1 MGIDCSWS
9 SDCPNEGGVS
19 RTATWPR
26 FSSIGAVTAIEEAP
40 FECSD
45 VRAAA
50 GNNWFSDSRK
60 DPSDFSERSDTDTL
74 AVVSGTG
81 AGAGDGFPGTEGAE
95 EDGFEANE
103 VTEGV
108 G

>member
-1 MGIDCSWS
+1 MGIDCSCS
-9 SDCPNEGGVS
+9 SDCPNKGGVS
-19 RTATWPR
+19 RTGAWPH
-26 FSSIGAVTAIEEAP
+26 FSSIRAVTANEEAP

-50 GNNWFSDSRK
+50 CNNWFSHSRK
-60 DPSDFSERSDTDTL
+60 DQSDFSERSDTDTL

-95 EDGFEANE
+95 EDEFEANE